1 VSTLVRLLGHRR
13 RPEPPLDVGL
23 AAERTAMA
31 WQRTALALAAFSA
44 LLVHLADSD
53 LMLAAPG
60 LGGLA
65 LALALLVMGERRY
78 ATAVRRVEQG
88 GSPLAQG
95 LARLVTGGLIVL
107 SIVSLV
113 FVVVVET

>member
-1 VSTLVRLLGHRR
+1 VSPLTRLLGHRR
-13 RPEPPLDVGL
+13 RTEPSLDVGL

-53 LMLAAPG
+53 LVVAAPG
-60 LGGLA
+60 LGGLV

-78 ATAVRRVEQG
+78 ATAVRRVEEG
-88 GSPLAQG
+88 RSPLAHG
-95 LARLVTGGLIVL
+95 LTRLLTGGLVVL
-107 SIVSLV
+107 SVSALV

>member
-1 VSTLVRLLGHRR
+1 MRH
-13 RPEPPLDVGL
+13 EPPLDVGL

-44 LLVHLADSD
+44 LLVHLADRD
-53 LMLAAPG
+53 LVVAAPG

-65 LALALLVMGERRY
+65 LALALLIMGERRY

-88 GSPLAQG
+88 HSPLAHG
-95 LARLVTGGLIVL
+95 LTRLLTGGLVVL
-107 SIVSLV
+107 SVSSLALV
-113 FVVVVET
+113 LVVET